1 MTEGAARFA
10 GLAAALSAAH
20 GLPPPEPAADGSVDF
35 VVDGGLVVSLRSQD
49 NATVLTMTAGLGPVL
64 AAAEAAW
71 HAALL
76 DAGLFGAGSGGGRFG
91 IDSDG
96 AIVLRR
102 CVPLDD
108 GLDAAR
114 LEERFRRFAQAA
126 VAWRERLREQ
136 AGEGG

>member
-1 MTEGAARFA
+1 MTEVAARFA

-20 GLPPPEPAADGSVDF
+20 GLPPPEPTAEGSVDF
-35 VVDGGLVVSLRSQD
+35 VVDGGLVVSLRSRD
-49 NATVLTMTAGLGPVL
+49 DAAALVMAAGLGPL
-64 AAAEAAW
+64 PAEAGAAW
-71 HAALL
+71 QAALL
-76 DAGLFGAGSGGGRFG
+76 DAGLFGAGTGGGRFG